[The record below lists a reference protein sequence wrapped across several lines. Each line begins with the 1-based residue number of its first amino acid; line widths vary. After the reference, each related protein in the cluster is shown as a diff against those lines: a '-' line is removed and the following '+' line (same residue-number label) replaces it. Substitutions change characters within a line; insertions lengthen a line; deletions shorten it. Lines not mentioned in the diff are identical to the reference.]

1 MDKDPGIRPIGIG
14 EVPRR
19 IIAKA
24 ILRVVR
30 DDVKEA
36 VGPLQT
42 CAGFEAGCE
51 AAVHALNQIWDSE
64 DTEGMLLVDATNAF
78 NTLNRKAALHN
89 IQATCPA
96 ISTMLNNTYKA
107 PVRMFV
113 TGGGEISSME
123 GTTQGDPLAMAM
135 YALAISPLINS
146 LNEKAPNASQ
156 VWFAD
161 DSNAAGRLEALRD
174 WWQHL
179 ADMGPEYGYFPSASK
194 TTMVVKE
201 EFLDRAKELFENTG
215 ITITTDGHKML
226 GAACGKRP
234 FVEGYVADK
243 IKEWDEEIMTLSK
256 IAESYPHTAYT
267 ALSRVIIG
275 KWQYLMRTVCDVGEM
290 FQVLENRIANNFIP
304 ALTGREPCSNEER
317 SLLSL
322 PTRHGGLNLP
332 NPVDLAKIQHDA
344 SLKVTEPLKKMI
356 ISQTTSYERLQV
368 HEIKAELRRQKNE
381 YHQQLASDVRKTL
394 SPQKQRIMDLLKEK
408 GSSSWLTALPLK
420 DHGFSLNKGEFRDA
434 LCLRYG
440 WQLRNLPQY
449 CICGKGFSTDHA
461 MICTHG
467 GMTIVRQQSAFFDV
481 RVFHPNAPSYRNTS
495 VAALFRKH
503 ELDKKREYGERVR
516 EVENSS
522 FTPLVF
528 STTGGA
534 SRETTVV
541 YKRLADLLA
550 NNRKSSYNTTLAWM
564 RCHISFALMRSAI
577 SCIRGSRRQRRH
589 RADMGIDTEV
599 VESNLLSHS

>member
-1 MDKDPGIRPIGIG
+1 
-14 EVPRR
+14 
-19 IIAKA
+19 
-24 ILRVVR
+24 
-30 DDVKEA
+30 
-36 VGPLQT
+36 
-42 CAGFEAGCE
+42 
-51 AAVHALNQIWDSE
+51 
-64 DTEGMLLVDATNAF
+64 
-78 NTLNRKAALHN
+78 
-89 IQATCPA
+89 
-96 ISTMLNNTYKA
+96 
-107 PVRMFV
+107 
-113 TGGGEISSME
+113 
-123 GTTQGDPLAMAM
+123 
-135 YALAISPLINS
+135 
-146 LNEKAPNASQ
+146 
-156 VWFAD
+156 
-161 DSNAAGRLEALRD
+161 
-174 WWQHL
+174 
-179 ADMGPEYGYFPSASK
+179 
-194 TTMVVKE
+194 
-201 EFLDRAKELFENTG
+201 
-215 ITITTDGHKML
+215 ML

-267 ALSRVIIG
+267 ALSCVIIG

-304 ALTGREPCSNEER
+304 TLTGREPCSNEER
-317 SLLSL
+317 LLLSL
-322 PTRHGGLNLP
+322 PTRHSGLNLP
-332 NPVDLAKIQHDA
+332 NPVDLAKIQQDA

-394 SPQKQRIMDLLKEK
+394 SPLKQRIMDLLKEK
-408 GSSSWLTALPLK
+408 GSSSWLSALPLK

-467 GMTIVRQQSAFFDV
+467 GMTIARHNEIRDLTAGWLNEVCTETEPQLQPLSGEIILPRSANKQDDARVDIKTIGFWQRQQSAFFDV
-481 RVFHPNAPSYRNTS
+481 RVFHPNTPSYCNTS

-516 EVENSS
+516 EVENNS

-528 STTGGA
+528 STTA
-534 SRETTVV
+534 STETTVV

-550 NNRKSSYNTTLAWM
+550 CK
-564 RCHISFALMRSAI
+564 
-577 SCIRGSRRQRRH
+577 Q
-589 RADMGIDTEV
+589 TEV
-599 VESNLLSHS
+599 FI